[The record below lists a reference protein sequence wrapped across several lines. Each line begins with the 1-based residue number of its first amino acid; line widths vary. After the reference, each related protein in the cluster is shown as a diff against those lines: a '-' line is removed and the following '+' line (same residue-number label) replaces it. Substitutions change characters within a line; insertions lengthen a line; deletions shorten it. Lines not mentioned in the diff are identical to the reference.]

1 MKRFSG
7 DPVFRFYYGVALV
20 LEGRTQEGIRELDP
34 LQQYSEVNVCLSSFF
49 TFITF
54 KLTYTQIL
62 QIFKFDVIHIY
73 KTEFNTGDVGIF
85 IGFDSRPQ
93 AMFDCG

>member
-34 LQQYSEVNVCLSSFF
+34 LQQYSEVRITYHFYTSFS
-49 TFITF
+49 
-54 KLTYTQIL
+54 K
-62 QIFKFDVIHIY
+62 
-73 KTEFNTGDVGIF
+73 
-85 IGFDSRPQ
+85 
-93 AMFDCG
+93 